1 MGSAL
6 HEAAMYGKIDIVKLL
21 LDKHV
26 NLNLRDQQN
35 CTVLQMLDK
44 FTSSRYEPIKT
55 LIRG

>member
-1 MGSAL
+1 
-6 HEAAMYGKIDIVKLL
+6 MYGKVDIVKLL

>member
-1 MGSAL
+1 
-6 HEAAMYGKIDIVKLL
+6 MYGKIDIVKLL
-21 LDKHV
+21 LDK
-26 NLNLRDQQN
+26 NIDLSLKDQDS